1 MCLFSFPCTTPSST
15 SRSSV
20 FGGLGSQ
27 GSCRHTDGQALTVPS
42 VPQCGIGGVVTFPD
56 PISEWRKSSA
66 SGPEN
71 CVEVLL
77 GRPVMVRDSKVSE
90 GPRLAVGSTA
100 WASFLDS
107 LSRHYAAS

>member
-1 MCLFSFPCTTPSST
+1 MTPAVILT
-15 SRSSV
+15 AR
-20 FGGLGSQ
+20 G
-27 GSCRHTDGQALTVPS
+27 LTVPS
-42 VPQCGIGGVVTFPD
+42 VLQCGIGGVVTFPD
-56 PISEWRKSSA
+56 PTSEWRKSSA

-90 GPRLAVGSTA
+90 GPCLAVGSTA

-107 LSRHYAAS
+107 LSRRYAAS